1 MSAEDAVKPS
11 KAGIW
16 REGSAGQGGDL
27 QSRRLQKVCV
37 GGKGVADEK
46 GKV

>member
-1 MSAEDAVKPS
+1 MFVEDVVKLS
-11 KAGIW
+11 KVGIW
-16 REGSAGQGGDL
+16 REGFVGQGGDL

-37 GGKGVADEK
+37 GGKGVVDEK